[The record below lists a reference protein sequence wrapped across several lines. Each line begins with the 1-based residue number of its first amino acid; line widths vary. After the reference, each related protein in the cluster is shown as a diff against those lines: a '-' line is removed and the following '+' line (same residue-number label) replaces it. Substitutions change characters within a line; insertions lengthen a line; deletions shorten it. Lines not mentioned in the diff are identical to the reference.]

1 MKNLKLY
8 LLILLPLLW
17 VTSVPLTARAS
28 HAGGGELI
36 YQWISDS
43 TYRFMFKFY
52 RDCTGIAPGGPWEL
66 CATPNCIP
74 ANPNITGFTTQMQLW
89 TGALPGGG
97 ANCSPVTSGC
107 SNAKTKCESTSVDAP
122 PGFQECWYSA
132 IISLSQCNYWRFKV
146 SISGRNLA
154 NNITGGTGNLYL
166 ETTFNNLFFQGNSSP
181 YFSIKPIPYACI
193 NFPFSYNNG
202 AVDPD
207 NDSLVTD
214 IVTPQYESIV
224 PPPCPPS
231 PLLCG
236 MFGGFSTVNNP
247 FATNNTFNIN
257 PQTGQ
262 LNFTAAQKGPQ
273 TLTTRVKEY
282 RQGFLI
288 GYIMRDV
295 QVQVMECSSIVP
307 SVKPLEKTVIGGNIV
322 NGRANG
328 CVGQQLSFCYDI
340 TSSDNLAVLKAEDNH
355 AQAIPAANITYSTQ
369 GTDSIRGCFTWTPGI
384 NDVGLKGYIVTVKD
398 STCRPPGIML
408 YYTFTIPIYI
418 WAPTKVVASDT
429 SVCPGDPAFLSASGG
444 ENFQWSVLPGGDP
457 LSSLTN
463 TNIPNPVARP
473 KATTFYVATSTIN
486 PYCGATTKDTIRID
500 VMDAPRFTK
509 HGDTITCPHNP
520 VMIDLK
526 PTPPSGVTYTYKWKA
541 STNPK
546 YLNNDTIP
554 NPISNPFGD
563 VTYTVVLGT
572 TASPCKDYDT
582 VYVDVL
588 DGYLIENI
596 DTAIC
601 EGSSVQIRAT
611 GDSRYSY
618 TWVQD
623 PLSNST
629 LSSGFV
635 LQPLISQ
642 GAIGKY
648 YYSMKASFPNCQD
661 SVSGFTIETQ
671 PIPTVSVDDDSK
683 ICFGDTLKLH
693 GLVTPTYPYALK
705 WTPGAALDNDAIA
718 GPIFNAKQV
727 GPQTLKFVAA
737 SSAGCS
743 DSDEVTLTVF
753 SADFMT
759 ISNDTAICSGDSIQ
773 LHLTTT
779 GIKNFK
785 WNPDINIS
793 NKQNLD
799 PYVWPAAT
807 EYYKVFGLDTNLCTD
822 TVVVKVTVKPNAT
835 LDMPDSVRI
844 YPGDA
849 YHIQPGGNCLYY
861 NWFPPL
867 GLNKTNISNPIAKP
881 DVNTRYIVNA
891 RTEEGCKVTD
901 SINVI
906 VIPDSYIDIPNAF
919 SPGSG
924 PNGKLKPVHL
934 GTATLKS
941 FTVYNRWGAKMFE
954 TKDLD
959 AGWDGSFNG
968 EPQPIGV
975 YVYSIEAVT
984 PAGRILNKKGD
995 VTLIR

>member
-1 MKNLKLY
+1 MKKLIFLSS
-8 LLILLPLLW
+8 LLTLVCLSL
-17 VTSVPLTARAS
+17 VPMKAKAS
-28 HAGGGELI
+28 HGGGGELI

-43 TYRFMFKFY
+43 TYRFFFKFY
-52 RDCTGIAPGGPWEL
+52 RDCTGIPPNGTEPL
-66 CATPNCIP
+66 CAVPSANCTN
-74 ANPNITGFTTQMQLW
+74 ATGFTTTMQPW
-89 TGALPGGG
+89 AGTLPGGG
-97 ANCSPVTSGC
+97 QNGSPLSSGC
-107 SNAKTKCESTSVDAP
+107 AGPTYQTRCTNANSQV
-122 PGFQECWYSA
+122 PGFEEHWFSA
-132 IISLSQCNYWRFKV
+132 IISISQCNFWTFSV
-146 SISGRNLA
+146 SVGARNNA
-154 NNITGGTGNLYL
+154 NNITGSGNIYL
-166 ETTFNNLFFQGNSSP
+166 QTTFNNLFFQGNSSP
-181 YFSIKPIPYACI
+181 YFSIKPIPYVCV
-193 NFPFSYNNG
+193 NSPFSYNNG

-214 IVTPQYESIV
+214 VVRPQIGA
-224 PPPCPPS
+224 CGGTNQFA
-231 PLLCG
+231 G
-236 MFGGFSTVNNP
+236 MFAAFSTVNNP
-247 FATNNTFNIN
+247 FATGNTFVIN

-262 LNFTAAQKGPQ
+262 MNFTATQTGPQ
-273 TLTTRVKEY
+273 ALATRVREF
-282 RQGFLI
+282 RSGFLI
-288 GYIMRDV
+288 GEIMRDV
-295 QVQVMECSSIVP
+295 QVQVMNCSSIVP
-307 SVKPLEKTVIGGNIV
+307 ILTPIGSSVIGGNYSNNRI
-322 NGRANG
+322 NG
-328 CVGQQLSFCYDI
+328 CVNQPLNFCYDI
-340 TSSDNLAVLKAEDNH
+340 KSPDNGAILKASDNHLQSLPSATVTYS
-355 AQAIPAANITYSTQ
+355 AQAK
-369 GTDSIRGCFTWTPGI
+369 DSIRGCFSWTPGP
-384 NDVGLKGYIVTVKD
+384 NDTGSKGYIVTVLD
-398 STCRPPGIML
+398 STCRPPGILL
-408 YYTFTIPIYI
+408 YYTISVPIYI
-418 WAPTKVVASDT
+418 WAPTRVTANDT
-429 SVCPGDPAFLSASGG
+429 NVCPGTPAYLAVFGG
-444 ENFQWSVLPGGDP
+444 DNFQWSVLPGGDG
-457 LSSLTN
+457 LGSLN
-463 TNIPNPVARP
+463 NPNIYNPVAKP
-473 KATTFYVATSTIN
+473 YSTTTYVATSTVN
-486 PYCGATTKDTIRID
+486 PYCGSATKDTITIHSL
-500 VMDAPRFTK
+500 DAPRFTK

-546 YLNNDTIP
+546 YLNNDTIS
-554 NPISNPFGD
+554 NPISNPFAD

-984 PAGRILNKKGD
+984 PAGKAFSKQGN